1 MMKKLFKH
9 FVAPIIAIAGTT
21 SLVSVSAQ
29 EEKKE
34 EKKTTAIV
42 VRAEAGQKA
51 DVEKKVAE
59 ALDKAGISA
68 EMKEKILKEMA
79 AAEEKASK
87 AIKKGVF
94 EARKV
99 EIAKDK
105 ADAAE
110 KQAAE
115 AEVRVIELNGANP
128 GDVIELNVTGDG
140 GVQQKIKQLR
150 ARVLRDMA
158 DQKYR
163 IGVAC
168 RTEMAEDGSKIEKPA
183 GDEGLIVESVFPD
196 SPAAKAG
203 VKEGDILL
211 KIDEKELV
219 DIDQLMKAVQEA
231 GKEDKELSIAIARG
245 EEKLTLKVKPAE
257 IKDLDRVVENIE
269 LNMPSGG
276 WLFQGKPLQ
285 EFPMPNVQGLNT
297 ARAFTFSANSD
308 NELKKEIESLRK
320 EVAELKEMIR
330 ELKK

>member
-1 MMKKLFKH
+1 MKKLFKH
-9 FVAPIIAIAGTT
+9 FVAPVIAISGT
-21 SLVSVSAQ
+21 SSFYSVSAQ

-42 VRAEAGQKA
+42 VRAEAGQSA
-51 DVEKKVAE
+51 DVQKKVAE

-87 AIKKGVF
+87 AMKKGVF

-99 EIAKDK
+99 EAAKDK
-105 ADAAE
+105 ADAADE
-110 KQAAE
+110 QATE
-115 AEVRVIELNGANP
+115 TEVKIIELNGANP
-128 GDVIELNVTGDG
+128 GDVIELNVTGEG

-168 RTEMAEDGSKIEKPA
+168 RTEMAEDGSKIEKPE
-183 GDEGLIVESVFPD
+183 GQEGLVVESVFPD

-211 KIDEKELV
+211 KIDEKALV
-219 DIDQLMKAVQEA
+219 DIDQLMKAVQAA
-231 GKEDKELSIAIARG
+231 GKDDKELNIAIARG
-245 EEKLTLKVKPAE
+245 EEKLVLKVKPAE

-276 WLFQGKPLQ
+276 WLFQGTPMQ
-285 EFPMPNVQGLNT
+285 ERTIPNVPGLSA
-297 ARAFTFSANSD
+297 ARAFTFSAGD

-330 ELKK
+330 DLKK